1 LNIYKRAVAASLFFI
16 ETKEDFVREMSGLYD
31 FQISSL
37 RGF

>member
-1 LNIYKRAVAASLFFI
+1 MVALLFSI